1 MLAVTT
7 GLLERCGW
15 VAQAHAVLLSGSRRY
30 EHGGA
35 ILEGAGHAG
44 HAWVVRQARV
54 AVTGGQ
60 SWVEEGLLG
69 AVVALRLRLALTLAL
84 RLRGLSCLGSVSC

>member
-7 GLLERCGW
+7 GLLEWRGG
-15 VAQAHAVLLSGSRRY
+15 VAQSHAVLLSRRRRY

-35 ILEGAGHAG
+35 ILEGAGHSRYT
-44 HAWVVRQARV
+44 WVVGQACV
-54 AVTGGQ
+54 AVTRGQ

-69 AVVALRLRLALTLAL
+69 AVVGLRLRLALTLAL
-84 RLRGLSCLGSVSC
+84 CLWGLSCLGSVSC